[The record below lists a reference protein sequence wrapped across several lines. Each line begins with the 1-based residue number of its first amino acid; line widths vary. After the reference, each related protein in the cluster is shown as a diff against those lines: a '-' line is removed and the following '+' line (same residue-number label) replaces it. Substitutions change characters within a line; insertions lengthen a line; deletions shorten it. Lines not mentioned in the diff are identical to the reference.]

1 MMAHDFGGGRPG
13 GPKFD
18 RRLRNVE
25 ARARRASVALAAQQA
40 QEAQEAQARDDL
52 YHARRRDLRADPL
65 DFSGAVPADVLAE
78 RQVPF
83 QAAAVSEASPT
94 TRGGLFGG
102 LFAWRWSRGRG

>member
-78 RQVPF
+78 RQIAF
-83 QAAAVSEASPT
+83 QAGVLTEASPVS
-94 TRGGLFGG
+94 RRS
-102 LFAWRWSRGRG
+102 LFAWLWSRGRG